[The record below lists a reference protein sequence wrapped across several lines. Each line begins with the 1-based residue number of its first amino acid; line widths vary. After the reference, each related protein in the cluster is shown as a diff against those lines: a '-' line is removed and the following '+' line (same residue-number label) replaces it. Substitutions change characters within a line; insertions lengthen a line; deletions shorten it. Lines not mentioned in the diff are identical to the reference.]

1 MKGIM
6 KATFREIR
14 TSMGR
19 YMAILLIVALGV
31 GFFSG
36 LKSAYDAMVHSADVY
51 WTELS
56 LFDYQLISTLAFE
69 EDAAEKLEAEEGVLA
84 AEGTKSADI
93 IMTAD
98 DNVESEVKT
107 LSIPEKINKVSL
119 TLGRMPQREDECL
132 ADDRRFG
139 KEDIG
144 RKIKLAES
152 NESEDADLFRIKE
165 YTIVGTV
172 RSPLYTLFERGVT
185 SLGDGTID
193 YYLYLPEEAYDMDY
207 DTGIYVAFEKN
218 AAIYSPEYETLI
230 EEQQAGWETRCRDA
244 AGDRYHRIYAEAM
257 DELAAAEEELA
268 ERQTEG
274 EQELQDAFDEL
285 ANGQEQLA
293 EGRNAIQ
300 SAREELAEKESLL
313 AAEEEKYL
321 EGVEAYNQKKED
333 YDTGKA
339 VYDEQETAYEEA
351 LAAYEAVKDYLS
363 AEERI
368 QKEEELAYWRTA
380 LDTEAAKRIAAE
392 AALQQGQAQVDEAG
406 RQIEAAKAQLASG
419 REALE
424 ANAEALTEMEGKL
437 ADGWIEYEDG
447 RRKFEDKIADAESE
461 IAAAREELEDL
472 EEPDTYVLDR
482 KTNMGYAS
490 FENDSKIIMGVARVF
505 PIFFLLVAALVCM
518 TTMTRMIEEQRT
530 QIGVLKALGYS
541 NAAIIG
547 KYLIYSGS
555 AAAIG
560 SVLGYFAG
568 TWIFTEVIWIAYK
581 LLYNFKEL
589 HFALNGGLA
598 VLLLVIAMLCCAGT
612 TFMVCNSA
620 LKEMAAALM
629 RPKAPKAGKR
639 VVLERIS
646 FVWKRLKFLDKVSV
660 RNLFRYKRRFFM
672 MIIGV
677 SGCTALLVTGLGIK
691 DSIADIAAT
700 QFEEISLYDIAVGIR
715 DEKDIAVQGMED
727 SLPVSVKSVDMV
739 YGEEKKSITL
749 LIPQDTDVFSE
760 YMDLHTKKGREVFF
774 PQENELLITDKLAEL
789 YGLEGGDEITLR
801 DEEGRSAAVMVS
813 GSYTTYFNQYMIMSQ
828 ETYQNLFGEPAENNQ
843 LLVKVQENADVNV
856 VGANLMKQSDVTM
869 VTLSADVQNRIADMM
884 KSLDYVVLL
893 VIACAAM
900 LAFVVI
906 YNLNNINIT
915 ERVREIATIK
925 VLGFYKE
932 ETASYVFR
940 ENFVLTL
947 IAGLAG
953 VGLGY
958 FLHAFVM
965 SQIKIEMMA
974 FDVKIKP
981 VSYILSVMLTILFN
995 WIVNRFMAGKLD
1007 HIDMAE
1013 SLKSVE

>member
-1 MKGIM
+1 MKS
-6 KATFREIR
+6 TFREIR
-14 TSMGR
+14 TSFGR

-51 WTELS
+51 WEDLS
-56 LFDYQLISTLAFE
+56 LFDYQLISTLAFD
-69 EDAAEKLEAEEGVLA
+69 EDAAEKLEAEDGVLA
-84 AEGTKSADI
+84 AEGVRSADI
-93 IMTAD
+93 IMVTD

-119 TLGRMPQREDECL
+119 TSGRMPEREDECL
-132 ADDRRFG
+132 ADDKRFS
-139 KEDIG
+139 KKDIG
-144 RKIKLAES
+144 RTIKLAAS
-152 NESEDADLFRIKE
+152 NEAEDAKQFKVKE

-185 SLGDGTID
+185 PLGDGTID
-193 YYLYLPEEAYDMDY
+193 YYLYLPKEAYDMDY
-207 DTGIYVAFEKN
+207 DTEIYVTLEKN
-218 AAIYSPEYETLI
+218 AAIYSAEYEGLI
-230 EEQQAGWETRCRDA
+230 EEQQDRWKQLCQNA
-244 AGDRYHRIYAEAM
+244 AADRYDRIYTEAM
-257 DELAAAEEELA
+257 KKLTDAENELA
-268 ERQTEG
+268 EKKAEG
-274 EQELQDAFDEL
+274 EQELKDAFDEL
-285 ANGQEQLA
+285 ADGQIQLTDG
-293 EGRNAIQ
+293 ENAIQ
-300 SAREELAEKESLL
+300 SAKNELTENENLL
-313 AAEEEKYL
+313 AAEEAKYQ
-321 EGVEAYNQKKED
+321 EGAASYNQNKAD

-339 VYDEQETAYEEA
+339 AYDASEASYKEA
-351 LAAYEAVKDYLS
+351 LAAFEEVKDYLNP
-363 AEERI
+363 EERLK
-368 QKEEELAYWRTA
+368 KEGELSYWRTT
-380 LDTEAAKRIAAE
+380 LDAEGAKLTAAE
-392 AALQQGQAQVDEAG
+392 AALQQGKAQLDEAG
-406 RQIEAAKAQLASG
+406 AQIEAAKEQLESGKKTIEAQEESL
-419 REALE
+419 
-424 ANAEALTEMEGKL
+424 AEARNKL
-437 ADGWIEYEDG
+437 AEGQAEYEDG
-447 RRKFEDKIADAESE
+447 RQEFEDKIADAESE
-461 IAAAREELEDL
+461 IADAREEIENLK
-472 EEPDTYVLDR
+472 EPDTYVLDR

-541 NAAIIG
+541 NAAITG
-547 KYLIYSGS
+547 KYLMYSGS

-581 LLYNFKEL
+581 LLYNFKDL
-589 HFALNGGLA
+589 HFVLNGGLA

-612 TFMVCNSA
+612 TCMVCHSE

-639 VVLERIS
+639 VLLERIS
-646 FVWKRLKFLDKVSV
+646 FVWNRLKFLDKVSV

-677 SGCTALLVTGLGIK
+677 SGCTALLVTGFGIK
-691 DSIADIAAT
+691 DSIADIATT
-700 QFEEISLYDIAVGIR
+700 QFEEISLYDMSVGIR
-715 DEKDIAVQGMED
+715 DEKDVTVQGMKD
-727 SLPVSVKSVDMV
+727 SLPVSAKSVDMA
-739 YGEEKKSITL
+739 YGQDSKSITL
-749 LIPQDTDVFSE
+749 LIPQDTDTFSE
-760 YMDLHTKKGREVFF
+760 YINLHTRKGRQVFF
-774 PQENELLITDKLAEL
+774 PQENEILITDKLAEM
-789 YGLEGGDEITLR
+789 YNIKSGDEITLR
-801 DEEGRSAAVMVS
+801 DEEGRSAVVTVS
-813 GSYTTYFNQYMIMSQ
+813 GAYTTYFNQYMIMSQ
-828 ETYQNLFGEPAENNQ
+828 GTYQNLFGTPAEYNQ
-843 LLVKVQENADVNV
+843 LLVKVNEDADANA
-856 VGANLMKQSDVTM
+856 VGADLMKQPDVTM
-869 VTLSADVQNRIADMM
+869 VTLSTDIQNRIADMM

-947 IAGLAG
+947 IASIVG
-953 VGLGY
+953 VVLGY

-974 FDVKIKP
+974 FDVNIKP
-981 VSYILSVMLTILFN
+981 LSYVISVILTIVFN
-995 WIVNRFMAGKLD
+995 RVVNWFMARKLD